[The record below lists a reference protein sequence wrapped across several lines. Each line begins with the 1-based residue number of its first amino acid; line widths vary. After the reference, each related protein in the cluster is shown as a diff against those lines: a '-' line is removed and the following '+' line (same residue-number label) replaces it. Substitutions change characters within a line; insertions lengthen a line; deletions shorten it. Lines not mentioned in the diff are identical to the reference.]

1 MVIMVLM
8 FIMVEMVIMVEL
20 VIIVGMDNMVVLVVM
35 TFELDF
41 PGNLCRAAF
50 AILAMF
56 FLFLYSLTIRHPV
69 TLPLMGLP
77 ALDHFTTVIA
87 KNQSKFK
94 RAKAWRAL

>member
-50 AILAMF
+50 AIL
-56 FLFLYSLTIRHPV
+56 FLDV
-69 TLPLMGLP
+69 ANAP
-77 ALDHFTTVIA
+77 ACLNA
-87 KNQSKFK
+87 PKFDSGDFPY
-94 RAKAWRAL
+94 